1 MIRPRV
7 ARRIAWI
14 ASLVLAGGL
23 VLPTMASAKTPE
35 EIDGAQHVNAALAN
49 FEGSR
54 VARSEHDAAAVTRA
68 GRPQV
73 FPGVLQAGI
82 GIGGE
87 FGEGALR
94 IHGQDASYFSL
105 GAASVGFQFGA
116 QVKRC
121 HHRVPLSA
129 RRSENFRATHGFTV
143 GVDGSIVLVNLGA
156 EASID
161 TTTLNQPVV
170 GFIVGQK
177 GLMYNLT
184 LQGSKISRIYPH

>member
-1 MIRPRV
+1 MIRQRL

-14 ASLVLAGGL
+14 ASLVLLGGL

-35 EIDGAQHVNAALAN
+35 EIDASVNAALGN
-49 FEGSR
+49 FEAQVRG
-54 VARSEHDAAAVTRA
+54 ANTMLQDAQGVL
-68 GRPQV
+68 V
-73 FPGVLQAGI
+73 FPGVVQAGI

-94 IHGQDASYFSL
+94 VHGQDAGYFSL

-116 QVKRC
+116 QVKDVIIVFLQRQA
-121 HHRVPLSA
+121 L
-129 RRSENFRATHGFTV
+129 ENFRAKHGFTV

-156 EASID
+156 EASIN

>member
-1 MIRPRV
+1 MIRQRV

-14 ASLVLAGGL
+14 ASLVLLGGL

-35 EIDGAQHVNAALAN
+35 EIDASVNAALAN
-49 FEGSR
+49 FEGQVR
-54 VARSEHDAAAVTRA
+54 GANTMLQDAQGVL
-68 GRPQV
+68 V
-73 FPGVLQAGI
+73 FPGVVQAGI

-94 IHGQDASYFSL
+94 VHGQDAGYFSL

-116 QVKRC
+116 QVKDVIIVFLQRQA
-121 HHRVPLSA
+121 L
-129 RRSENFRATHGFTV
+129 ENFRATHGFTV

-156 EASID
+156 EASIN
-161 TTTLNQPVV
+161 TTTLNQPVI